1 MGEDAA
7 SRLMRMTI
15 QTPHASA
22 LAQIPVRTG
31 EVQVLGS
38 STAYWDY
45 GPLDAER
52 TVLLVH
58 GYRGDHHGLEPV
70 VAQLPGIRFISPDLP
85 GFGLSSPMTAAPHS
99 ISGYVR
105 WLNDFARAVGVPAD
119 AVLLGHSF
127 GSMIASHA
135 VADGFPTP
143 GLILVN
149 PISADPLVA
158 AGRGI
163 TGLTRAFYGL
173 ARRLPTG
180 LGRRLLGNWLIVQFM
195 SMSLV
200 TTDDKVLRRWIHEEH
215 HRYFNGFSDPH
226 TAAEGFAASLS
237 TQVGDAA
244 PRVTVPVLMIAG
256 ESDQIAPLSGQQG
269 TVTRFPD
276 ARLVVLP
283 GVGHLIHYEA
293 PAAAADAIRS
303 FLSEHP

>member
-1 MGEDAA
+1 
-7 SRLMRMTI
+7 MRMTAP
-15 QTPHASA
+15 TPHATA
-22 LAQIPVRTG
+22 LAEIPVRLGT
-31 EVQVLGS
+31 VQVLGS
-38 STAYWDY
+38 TTSYWDY
-45 GPLDAER
+45 GPVDATQ

-70 VAQLPGIRFISPDLP
+70 VAQLPSIRFIRPDLP
-85 GFGLSSPMTAAPHS
+85 GFGLSSPMTEAQHS
-99 ISGYVR
+99 IAGYVR
-105 WLNDFARAVGVPAD
+105 WLNDFAQAVGVPAD

-127 GSMIASHA
+127 GSMIAAHA
-135 VADGFPTP
+135 VADGFPTAAV
-143 GLILVN
+143 ILVN

-158 AGRGI
+158 AGRGL
-163 TGLTRAFYGL
+163 TALTRAFYGA

-200 TTDDKVLRRWIHEEH
+200 TSHDRSLRRWIHEEH

>member
-1 MGEDAA
+1 
-7 SRLMRMTI
+7 MTVP
-15 QTPHASA
+15 TPHATA
-22 LAQIPVRTG
+22 LAEIPVRLG
-31 EVQVLGS
+31 EVKVLGS
-38 STAYWDY
+38 TTKYWDY
-45 GPLDAER
+45 GPADAER
-52 TVLLVH
+52 TILLVH

-85 GFGLSSPMTAAPHS
+85 GFGLSTPMTEAAHDIP
-99 ISGYVR
+99 GYVD
-105 WLNDFARAVGVPAD
+105 WLNGFARAAEVPAD

-143 GLILVN
+143 ELILVN

-180 LGRRLLGNWLIVQFM
+180 LGRALLGNWLIVQFM

-200 TTDDKVLRRWIHEEH
+200 TTDDPELRTWIHEEH
-215 HRYFNGFSDPH
+215 HRYFNGFSDPK
-226 TAAEGFAASLS
+226 TVSEGFDASLS

-244 PRVTVPVLMIAG
+244 GRIQIPVLMIAG
-256 ESDQIAPLSGQQG
+256 EGDRIAPLSGQRA

-283 GVGHLIHYEA
+283 TVGHLIHYEA
-293 PAAAADAIRS
+293 AAGAAEAIRA
-303 FLSEHP
+303 FLDEHPS